1 MASYEM
7 NEVMYVS
14 ELWYC
19 LSSRSTSTQA
29 PLDVMYCCVLAVD
42 IAHGILRKSF
52 PIPLHRYKPELR

>member
-19 LSSRSTSTQA
+19 PSSRSTPTQA
-29 PLDVMYCCVLAVD
+29 PLDVMYRFILAAD
-42 IAHGILRKSF
+42 IAHGILRELS
-52 PIPLHRYKPELR
+52 PVPLQKYEPEFR